1 MNIEQIMTRD
11 ARAIGPEENLATAAR
26 LMWEDDCGCLP
37 VVDADGQVV
46 AMLTDRDVCI
56 HAWSQGRPLS
66 DLQVRGAM
74 SARVV
79 SVSPGDPLERAEALM
94 QEHQVRRLPVLD
106 ARGRLLGLLS
116 LSDLARESAREA
128 GRRHP
133 EVTERSVTQ
142 TLAAVCRPHA
152 CRLPAG
158 KPQAAPRE
166 LITSD

>member
-1 MNIEQIMTRD
+1 MNVEQIMTREP
-11 ARAIGPEENLATAAR
+11 RAIGPEENLATAAR
-26 LMWEDDCGCLP
+26 LMWENDCGCVP
-37 VVDADGQVV
+37 VVDAEGQVV
-46 AMLTDRDVCI
+46 AMLTDRDVCM
-56 HAWSQGRPLS
+56 HAWTQARALA
-66 DLQVRGAM
+66 DLPVRGAM

-106 ARGRLLGLLS
+106 TRRRLLGLLS
-116 LSDLARESAREA
+116 LNDLAREAVREA

-158 KPQAAPRE
+158 KAQDAPCE
-166 LITSD
+166 LIASH